1 MAMQRNYND
10 LYDEYGI
17 NKPIVKRGGMRTG
30 PWNPAPVGGIGNGGS
45 INPAPANI
53 PQTAPPRIVPELG
66 PYNSPQ
72 TQTTAPGIAPEL
84 AGLVERVSNRRAPEF
99 AVLEKA
105 SKMGAPELAG
115 LKKASNVNMGGG
127 AGNYADLFKQYMVGA
142 AKPLEN
148 TNFGLSPEQ
157 MQGQINMMRGNML
170 GSNRALQQQA
180 GEAMGGRGFLP
191 GESGRTDTALAKIA
205 QGGQAELAGGITN
218 LLNEEAK
225 RREGLG
231 LRAEDINTQRLLAG
245 SQYGN
250 LLNQYIL
257 GKGGLG
263 IQNRGLGLERE
274 KFGYNKEQDALKMLL
289 GLYQN
294 EEGQQAE
301 RYNPYWQAQLRYG
314 S

>member
-1 MAMQRNYND
+1 MQRNYND
-10 LYDEYGI
+10 LIAKMGG
-17 NKPIVKRGGMRTG
+17 VAGRRGMGLRTG
-30 PWNPAPVGGIGNGGS
+30 PFDPVSLGGIRNGGS

-72 TQTTAPGIAPEL
+72 TTAPGIVPKL
-84 AGLVERVSNRRAPEF
+84 S
-99 AVLEKA
+99 VLKKA
-105 SKMGAPELAG
+105 SKRGAPELAG

-170 GSNRALQQQA
+170 GSTRALQQQA
-180 GEAMGGRGFLP
+180 GEAMGGKGFLP

-218 LLNEEAK
+218 FLNEEAK

-250 LLNQYIL
+250 LLNQYAL
-257 GKGGLG
+257 GKEGLGIQNRGLG

-301 RYNPYWQAQLRYG
+301 RYNPYWQAQLKYG

>member
-1 MAMQRNYND
+1 MATQRNYND
-10 LYDEYGI
+10 LYNEYGI

-72 TQTTAPGIAPEL
+72 TQTTAPGI
-84 AGLVERVSNRRAPEF
+84 V
-99 AVLEKA
+99 
-105 SKMGAPELAG
+105 PELAG

-250 LLNQYIL
+250 LLNQYAL
-257 GKGGLG
+257 GKAGLG
-263 IQNRGLGLERE
+263 IQAGGLGLERQ

-301 RYNPYWQAQLRYG
+301 RYNPYWQAQLKYG